1 MITHIVFFKL
11 AEPTPDALAQVRDK
25 LLSMQGKIPQ
35 LRHLEAGIDVIRSER
50 SHDVALVTRFDSLDD
65 LQAYQVHPYHAGE
78 VVPLMK
84 SLCSSVVAVD
94 YES

>member
-11 AEPTPDALAQVRDK
+11 SEPAADALATAQNK

-50 SHDVALVTRFDSLDD
+50 SYDIALVTRFDSLND

-78 VVPLMK
+78 VIPLMK
-84 SLCSSVVAVD
+84 SICSSVVAVD